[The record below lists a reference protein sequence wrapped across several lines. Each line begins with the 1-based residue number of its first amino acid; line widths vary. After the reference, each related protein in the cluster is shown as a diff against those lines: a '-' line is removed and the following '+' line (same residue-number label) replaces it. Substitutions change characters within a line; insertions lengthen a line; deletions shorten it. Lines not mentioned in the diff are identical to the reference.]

1 LTADTGVAEE
11 RHGRVLSLV
20 LSNPESRNALRPQAS
35 RAMAKALRLA
45 SEDAALG
52 AVVLSGAGEHFCAG
66 GDLRALGESRR
77 DKPRQHLYERIEN
90 LNEFVRS
97 IRQCRK
103 PVIAAVEGHAAGA
116 GCVLALACDL
126 IVAAESAQFTMAYV
140 KAGLNPDGAG
150 TWFLSR
156 AVPRQLAAEMALTG
170 VAVGAKRLAE
180 LGAVNRIAPKG
191 RALAEALDWG
201 AKLAEGPLR
210 AQARIKRLLNAA
222 PRNDYLQQLELERSL
237 MVEALHGEE
246 AGEGIAAFLEKR
258 PPRFTLQRAGRSR
271 RKRATNVWRSAWRQK
286 YRSA

>member
-1 LTADTGVAEE
+1 MSEPSGVAEA

-20 LSNPESRNALRPQAS
+20 LSNPESRNSLRPQAS

-52 AVVLSGAGEHFCAG
+52 AVVISGAGGQFCAG
-66 GDLRALGESRR
+66 GDLRSLGESRLGS
-77 DKPRQHLYERIEN
+77 RQHLYERIEN

-116 GCVLALACDL
+116 GCVIALACDL

-180 LGAVNRIAPKG
+180 LGAVNRVAPKG
-191 RALAEALDWG
+191 TALAEALDWG
-201 AKLAEGPLR
+201 AKLAAGPAR

-237 MVEALHGEE
+237 MVEALSGDE

-258 PPRFTLQRAGRSR
+258 APHFTR
-271 RKRATNVWRSAWRQK
+271 
-286 YRSA
+286 